1 MSNFIDGQPFDIYE
15 GHREIAARLWHIV
28 QTGDDKDRIKA
39 AKVYLKY
46 LKFTDA
52 LDDQYFAGV
61 ASERSRTMED
71 TVAVDIKEL

>member
-1 MSNFIDGQPFDIYE
+1 MSEDYDPYKENT
-15 GHREIAARLWHIV
+15 EIMIWLKGIV
-28 QTGDDKDRIKA
+28 EASERDKDRIKA

-46 LKFTDA
+46 LKFTDI
-52 LDDQYFAGV
+52 LDDQFFAGV